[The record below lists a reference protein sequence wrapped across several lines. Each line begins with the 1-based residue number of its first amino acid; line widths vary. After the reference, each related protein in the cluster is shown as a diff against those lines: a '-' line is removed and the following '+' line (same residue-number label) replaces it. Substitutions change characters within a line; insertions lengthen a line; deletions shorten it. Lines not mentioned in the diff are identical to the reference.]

1 MDLTQQPG
9 ILGTGAYL
17 ASDLALLLYIFMLVP
32 AMLVG
37 FSFARRHLFV
47 PHHKFTMTAITIIN
61 WIIII
66 VLMLV
71 TYRSA
76 VAPNVPR
83 ELNRLPFLIP
93 VLHGIT
99 GGLAQIIATVLV
111 LRMWFEPSLPRVL
124 RFEPIK
130 PWMRL
135 TLGLWLVTAV
145 LGIAMYVTW
154 NIAGQP
160 PVPSADT
167 TATQEPGVVEPTGE
181 PEPTGEV
188 EEAPSVESTPD
199 AAVESTPE
207 AGADVEATVEVT
219 PAQ

>member
-1 MDLTQQPG
+1 MDLTQQAG

-66 VLMLV
+66 LLMLV
-71 TYRSA
+71 TYRNA

-111 LRMWFEPSLPRVL
+111 LRMWLEPSLPRVL

-160 PVPSADT
+160 PVPST
-167 TATQEPGVVEPTGE
+167 EINATVEPGI
-181 PEPTGEV
+181 EPTGEV
-188 EEAPSVESTPD
+188 EPTASVEGTADASADVDSTPD
-199 AAVESTPE
+199 AAPPAE
-207 AGADVEATVEVT
+207 VEATVEAT